1 MNLRILPASFLLLA
15 ACAKKDAP
23 PPAPPAPQE
32 VTFTATNFAFTGP
45 DSIAPGVTSIRLVN
59 QGTQDHHMILGKL
72 AEGKTMQDL
81 MTFLQANPAAAPDF
95 LTWHGSAGG
104 IGPQGTNTAVADL
117 APGRYVA
124 ICFLPDPADGRMHA
138 VKGMIKEVVVAGTR
152 SAAAAPTTALEA
164 RTSDYKF
171 VMPALT
177 AGTHTIHYI
186 NDGPAIH
193 EIQLVRLNEGATMES
208 YMAAMAPGASAPP
221 PGVAVGGPGAL
232 SPGGDNYWT
241 VTLEPGRY
249 LLLCFVPDPDGT
261 PHAMKGMV
269 QELTI
274 PAS

>member
-1 MNLRILPASFLLLA
+1 MTHRFLPTAILVLA

-23 PPAPPAPQE
+23 PPPPPAPQD

-45 DSIAPGVTSIRLVN
+45 DSIAPGVTAIRLVN
-59 QGTQDHHMILGKL
+59 NGTQDHHMILGKL
-72 AEGKTMQDL
+72 AEGKTMGDL
-81 MTFLQANPAAAPDF
+81 MTFLQANPSAAPDF

-104 IGPQGTNTAVADL
+104 IAPQGTNTSIADL

-138 VKGMIKEVVVAGTR
+138 TKGMMKEFVVAGTR
-152 SAAAAPTTALEA
+152 GAAAVPTTTLEA
-164 RTSDYKF
+164 RTSDFKF
-171 VMPALT
+171 VLPALT
-177 AGTHTIHYI
+177 AGTHTIHYV

-193 EIQLVRLNEGATMES
+193 EIQLVRLNEGATLETF
-208 YMAAMAPGASAPP
+208 MAAMAPGATAPP
-221 PGVAVGGPGAL
+221 PGVFVGGPGAL

-249 LLLCFVPDPDGT
+249 MAVCFVPDSTGT

>member
-1 MNLRILPASFLLLA
+1 MNLRILPASFLVLA
-15 ACAKKDAP
+15 ACARKDAP

-45 DSIAPGVTSIRLVN
+45 DSIAPGVTSLRLVN

-81 MTFLQANPAAAPDF
+81 MTFTQANPNVAPDF
-95 LTWHGSAGG
+95 LTWHGAAGG
-104 IGPQGTNTAVADL
+104 IVPQDTNTVIADL

-124 ICFLPDPADGRMHA
+124 ICYLPDPADGQMHA
-138 VKGMIKEVVVAGTR
+138 VKGMMKEVVVAGTR
-152 SAAAAPTTALEA
+152 GAAALPSTTVEA

-171 VMPALT
+171 TMPALT
-177 AGTHTIHYI
+177 VGTHTIHYI

-208 YMAAMAPGASAPP
+208 YMAAMAPGATTPP
-221 PGVAVGGPGAL
+221 PGAVVGGPGAL

-249 LLLCFVPDPDGT
+249 IVVCFVPDPDGT
-261 PHAMKGMV
+261 PHAMKGMI
-269 QELTI
+269 QEISI
-274 PAS
+274 PAT